1 MLSILHCSSDSE
13 ARVNQ
18 IKLQGLVE
26 QVLAENA
33 QLRQKMQTSQDAFD
47 ARSIA
52 MRHID
57 DDAATARLNDDN
69 STIRGPAI
77 TRRNTVRSI
86 VNGAR
91 SGIIRFAFENILEGS
106 RVYKRTAH
114 VHECDQSFASS
125 AIRSIFTGYSLAHIS
140 ILSVAAMPLCS
151 ADVSNGRHY
160 VIQGKHDRVSDD
172 AEVGIVN
179 SSRTLNRPD
188 AANSAI
194 ESADPQSG
202 ATNRNWDE
210 LCSETIEALQIVD
223 DSTNPEPSAW
233 RMPSNHGT
241 AEDSGGDGSAPVN
254 QQPETTPSLTHTLT
268 SVEFDSG
275 SIEAG
280 SKPLHCHVSS
290 LAAPES
296 FEGAEH
302 ASNPLNSL
310 GDDTEEAYPCSG
322 CDEILKEG
330 KAFELG
336 GSNSLHSAVSSRRL
350 TKS

>member
-1 MLSILHCSSDSE
+1 
-13 ARVNQ
+13 
-18 IKLQGLVE
+18 VE

-52 MRHID
+52 TRHID
-57 DDAATARLNDDN
+57 DDAATARLDDDS

-86 VNGAR
+86 IDGAR
-91 SGIIRFAFENILEGS
+91 GGIIRFAFENILEGS

-140 ILSVAAMPLCS
+140 ILSVIAMPLCS

-160 VIQGKHDRVSDD
+160 VIQGKHGPVSDD
-172 AEVGIVN
+172 AEREIMD

-188 AANSAI
+188 ALNSAI

-202 ATNRNWDE
+202 ATHRNWDE
-210 LCSETIEALQIVD
+210 LCAETIEALQMVD
-223 DSTNPEPSAW
+223 DSANPKPSAW

-241 AEDSGGDGSAPVN
+241 AEDSGEDGSAPVD
-254 QQPETTPSLTHTLT
+254 QQPETTPSSTLALPT

-280 SKPLHCHVSS
+280 SKPLHCQAPS

-302 ASNPLNSL
+302 ASSPLNSVD
-310 GDDTEEAYPCSG
+310 DDTEEAYPCKWCG
-322 CDEILKEG
+322 EVWIPQMRG
-330 KAFELG
+330 QW
-336 GSNSLHSAVSSRRL
+336 
-350 TKS
+350 